1 MWRSGAERVR
11 GFHLPV
17 MVKGPLLAAGLLVL
31 VGILA
36 SHLVLR
42 ALVNTQERH
51 LREMALLEFA
61 GVEATI
67 GPFVVRDDIW
77 EMFDLLDR
85 VTQREGAL
93 QPLQATLIDPLGRVI
108 VSTAPDR
115 NPIGTQSAELIT
127 AATPVGAEHYDLSG
141 GEIALSKVLQYQ
153 GRPLGQ
159 LVIAF
164 DTTGFIAERTRTT
177 GFLIAGNAV
186 ATLIAALLGFWLMRR
201 VLRPVARLTDE
212 MGRSG
217 DALTPIPD
225 TAIPRRNPEIAKL
238 YDTYNGLIRA
248 VVERNAT
255 ARRLA
260 DRERFVSLGRLAGT
274 LAHEVNNPLGGM
286 LNTVDTLRTYPER
299 ADVVKS
305 SADLLERGLRHMRD
319 VVRATLDVHRDAPE
333 RRPLSLADLEDL
345 NLLIRPEAER
355 RGQKL
360 HWDITLSEDCVGH
373 MPAGP
378 VRQIGLNLLLNAAA
392 VAGCGGEIGLRIE
405 CDGEVAR
412 LAVQD
417 SGPGLPK
424 HLHARLLS
432 DTPVEPGGGVGL
444 RLVRELVQQMDG
456 QIMLG
461 HSAQGLQE
469 IQVHLPCTG
478 NGEQDA

>member
-1 MWRSGAERVR
+1 
-11 GFHLPV
+11 

-93 QPLQATLIDPLGRVI
+93 RPLQATLIDPLGRVS
-108 VSTAPDR
+108 VSTAPDV
-115 NPIGTQSAELIT
+115 NPLGAQRAGMVSD
-127 AATPVGAEHYDLSG
+127 ATPVTAAQYDLG
-141 GEIALSKVLQYQ
+141 DGRIALSKVMQYQ

-159 LVIAF
+159 VIIEF
-164 DTTGFIAERTRTT
+164 DTTGFVAERARTA
-177 GFLIAGNAV
+177 GFLIAGNAI

-225 TAIPRRNPEIAKL
+225 AAIPRRNPEIAKL

-248 VVERNAT
+248 VEERNAS

-274 LAHEVNNPLGGM
+274 LAHEVNNPLGGL
-286 LNTVDTLRTYPER
+286 LNTVDTLRTYPDR
-299 ADVVKS
+299 ADVVRS
-305 SADLLERGLRHMRD
+305 SADLLDRGLRHMRD
-319 VVRATLDVHRDAPE
+319 VVRATLDIHRDAPE
-333 RRPLSLADLEDL
+333 RRPLSLADLEDMY
-345 NLLIRPEAER
+345 LLIRPEAEQ

-360 HWDITLSEDCVGH
+360 HWDITLSEACAARL
-373 MPAGP
+373 PAGP
-378 VRQIGLNLLLNAAA
+378 VRQIALNLLLNAAS
-392 VAGCGGEIGLRIE
+392 VAGYGGEIGLRLE
-405 CDGEVAR
+405 CDGEVAL

-417 SGPGLPK
+417 SGPGLPG
-424 HLHARLLS
+424 HLHPRLLS

-444 RLVRELVQQMDG
+444 RLVRELVRGAGGRITLG
-456 QIMLG
+456 Q
-461 HSAQGLQE
+461 SQQGLQE
-469 IQVHLPCTG
+469 IQVHLPCAG
-478 NGEQDA
+478 IGAQDA

>member
-1 MWRSGAERVR
+1 MWQSGAERVR

-108 VSTAPDR
+108 VSTAPEV
-115 NPIGTQSAELIT
+115 NPIGTQKANMIAT
-127 AATPVGAEHYDLSG
+127 ATPVAADHYDLSG

-164 DTTGFIAERTRTT
+164 DTTGFVAERARTT
-177 GFLIAGNAV
+177 GFLIAGNAG

-212 MGRSG
+212 MGRSS

-225 TAIPRRNPEIAKL
+225 AAIPRRNPEVAKL

-248 VVERNAT
+248 VAERDAT
-255 ARRLA
+255 TRRLA

-274 LAHEVNNPLGGM
+274 LAHEVNNPLGGL
-286 LNTVDTLRTYPER
+286 LNTVDTLRTYPDR

-305 SADLLERGLRHMRD
+305 AADLLDRGLRHMRD

-333 RRPLSLADLEDL
+333 RRPLSMADLEDL

-360 HWDITLSEDCVGH
+360 HWDIILPEDCVAH
-373 MPAGP
+373 LPAGP
-378 VRQIGLNLLLNAAA
+378 VRQIVLNLLLNASS
-392 VAGCGGEIGLRIE
+392 VAGYGGEIGLTLDRA
-405 CDGEVAR
+405 GNSAL

-417 SGPGLPK
+417 SGPGLPE
-424 HLHARLLS
+424 HLQSRLLS
-432 DTPVEPGGGVGL
+432 DAPLEPGGGVGL
-444 RLVRELVQQMDG
+444 RLVRELVQGADG
-456 QIMLG
+456 RITLG
-461 HSAQGLQE
+461 QSAQGLQE
-469 IQVHLPCTG
+469 VQVHLPCSG
-478 NGEQDA
+478 IRGQDA

>member
-1 MWRSGAERVR
+1 MR

-93 QPLQATLIDPLGRVI
+93 RPLQATLIDPLGRVT
-108 VSTAPDR
+108 VSTAPEI
-115 NPIGTQSAELIT
+115 NPLGAQRASMIA
-127 AATPVGAEHYDLSG
+127 AATPVTAPQYDLSNG
-141 GEIALSKVLQYQ
+141 TIALSKVMQYQ
-153 GRPLGQ
+153 NRPLGQ
-159 LVIAF
+159 VIIEF
-164 DTTGFIAERTRTT
+164 DTTGFVTERTRTAAI
-177 GFLIAGNAV
+177 LIAGNAI

-212 MGRSG
+212 MGRSS

-225 TAIPRRNPEIAKL
+225 AAIPRRNPEVAKL

-248 VVERNAT
+248 VAERDAT
-255 ARRLA
+255 TRRLA

-274 LAHEVNNPLGGM
+274 LAHEVNNPLGGL
-286 LNTVDTLRTYPER
+286 LNTVDTLRTYPDR
-299 ADVVKS
+299 ADVVKN
-305 SADLLERGLRHMRD
+305 SADLLDRGLRHMRD

-333 RRPLSLADLEDL
+333 RRSLALADLEDL
-345 NLLIRPEAER
+345 NLLIRPEAEG
-355 RGQKL
+355 RGQHL
-360 HWDITLSEDCVGH
+360 HWEITLPEDCVAH
-373 MPAGP
+373 LPAGP
-378 VRQIGLNLLLNAAA
+378 VRQIVLNLLLNASSAA
-392 VAGCGGEIGLRIE
+392 GYGGEIGLRLDRE
-405 CDGEVAR
+405 GAFVR
-412 LAVQD
+412 LAIQD
-417 SGPGLPK
+417 SGPGLPD
-424 HLHARLLS
+424 HLHPRLLS
-432 DTPVEPGGGVGL
+432 DAPVAPGGGVGL
-444 RLVRELVQQMDG
+444 RLVRELVQDMGG
-456 QIMLG
+456 QITLG
-461 HSAQGLQE
+461 QSPQGLQE
-469 IQVHLPCTG
+469 IQVYLPCAG
-478 NGEQDA
+478 VGGQDA

>member
-1 MWRSGAERVR
+1 MR

-51 LREMALLEFA
+51 LREMALMEFS

-85 VTQREGAL
+85 VTQRDGTL
-93 QPLQATLIDPLGRVI
+93 RPMRATLIDPLGRTI
-108 VSTAPDR
+108 VSTAPDL
-115 NPIGTQSAELIT
+115 NPLGSLRAHMIAGAI
-127 AATPVGAEHYDLSG
+127 PVTTTHYDLG
-141 GEIALSKVLQYQ
+141 DGDIALSKVMHYQ

-159 LVIAF
+159 LIIEF
-164 DTTGFIAERTRTT
+164 DTTGFVAERERTAA
-177 GFLIAGNAV
+177 FLIAGNAFAILV
-186 ATLIAALLGFWLMRR
+186 AALLGFWLMRR
-201 VLRPVARLTDE
+201 VLRPIARLTDE

-217 DALTPIPD
+217 DTLDPIPEA
-225 TAIPRRNPEIAKL
+225 AIPHRNPEIARL
-238 YDTYNGLIRA
+238 YDTYNRLIRA
-248 VVERNAT
+248 VEERNAT

-286 LNTVDTLRTYPER
+286 LNTVDTLRAYPDRPE
-299 ADVVKS
+299 VVIN
-305 SADLLERGLRHMRD
+305 SADLLDRGLRHMRD
-319 VVRATLDVHRDAPE
+319 VVRATLDVHRQVPGYAP
-333 RRPLSLADLEDL
+333 LTLADFEDL

-360 HWDITLSEDCVGH
+360 HWSISLPADCVSH
-373 MPAGP
+373 LPAGP
-378 VRQIGLNLLLNAAA
+378 VRQIALNLLLNASSAA
-392 VAGCGGEIGLRIE
+392 GYGGEVGLHLARE
-405 CDGEVAR
+405 GEFAV

-417 SGPGLPK
+417 SGPGLAE
-424 HLHARLLS
+424 HLRPRLLS
-432 DTPVEPGGGVGL
+432 DKPIEPGGGVGL
-444 RLVRELVQQMDG
+444 RLVRELVQGMGGRIDLG
-456 QIMLG
+456 Q
-461 HSAQGLQE
+461 SPRGLQE
-469 IQVHLPCTG
+469 ILVYLPCEK
-478 NGEQDA
+478 NEVVNA